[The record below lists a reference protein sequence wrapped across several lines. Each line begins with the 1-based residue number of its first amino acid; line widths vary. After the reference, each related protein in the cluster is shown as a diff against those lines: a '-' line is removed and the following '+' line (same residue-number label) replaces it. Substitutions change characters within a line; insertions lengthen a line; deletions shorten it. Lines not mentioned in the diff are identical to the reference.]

1 MIIFDKVNKFIL
13 HEVDLHVPEGITLG
27 IIGASGAGKTTFLKL
42 ISGLLKPQS
51 GTVSTLRKNPVSNSK
66 QIASRV
72 SVLFADIPVFD
83 DSLSILDNLDELR
96 LIYGIKKTEF
106 ENQLEKL
113 SKLLDF
119 SDILHSK
126 LKNLSLG
133 QKRRVELGLT
143 FLRDADLYLFDEPCL
158 GLDQNGKAAFY
169 KLVQEKKRAGKTILF
184 SSHSIEDI
192 ATVSDR
198 VLVLNKGNVRF
209 YGSKEELYK
218 RLAPVEKINLELDGN
233 FPDISDLE
241 VEHYD
246 FENGKMT
253 VLFNSNHVS
262 SKEVLERIC
271 TTARIKSV
279 SVKKAGLAESLA
291 ESIKSFDSGRKEA

>member
-13 HEVDLHVPEGITLG
+13 NEVDLHVPEGITLG

-42 ISGLLKPQS
+42 ISGLLEPQS
-51 GTVSTLRKNPVSNSK
+51 GTVSTLRKNPVSSNK
-66 QIASRV
+66 QIAARL

-83 DSLSILDNLDELR
+83 DSLSILDNLDEIR
-96 LIYGIKKTEF
+96 LIYGIEKSDF
-106 ENQLEKL
+106 ENRLDELSEQLE
-113 SKLLDF
+113 F

-126 LKNLSLG
+126 PGSLSLG
-133 QKRRVELGLT
+133 QKRRSELGLT
-143 FLRDADLYLFDEPCL
+143 FLRDADLYLFDEPCI

-218 RLAPVEKINLELDGN
+218 RLAPVEKISLELDGS

-241 VEHYD
+241 VERYD
-246 FENGKMT
+246 FENGRMT

-271 TTARIKSV
+271 VTARIKSV
-279 SVKKAGLAESLA
+279 SVKKAGLAES
-291 ESIKSFDSGRKEA
+291 IKSFDSGRKEA

>member
-13 HEVDLHVPEGITLG
+13 NEVDLHVPEGITLG

-42 ISGLLKPQS
+42 ISGLLEPQS
-51 GTVSTLRKNPVSNSK
+51 GTVSTLRKNPVSSNK
-66 QIASRV
+66 QIAARL

-83 DSLSILDNLDELR
+83 DSLSILDNLDEIR
-96 LIYGIKKTEF
+96 LIYGIKKSDF
-106 ENQLEKL
+106 ENRLNELSEQLE
-113 SKLLDF
+113 F

-126 LKNLSLG
+126 PGSLSLG
-133 QKRRVELGLT
+133 QKRRAELGLT
-143 FLRDADLYLFDEPCL
+143 FLRDADLYLFDEPCI
-158 GLDQNGKAAFY
+158 GLDQNGKVAFY

-184 SSHSIEDI
+184 SSHSIKDI

-218 RLAPVEKINLELDGN
+218 RLAPVEKISLELDGS

-241 VEHYD
+241 VERYD
-246 FENGKMT
+246 FENGRMT

-271 TTARIKSV
+271 ATARIKSV
-279 SVKKAGLAESLA
+279 SVKKAGLAES
-291 ESIKSFDSGRKEA
+291 IKSFDSGRKEA

>member
-13 HEVDLHVPEGITLG
+13 YEVDLHVPEGITLG

-42 ISGLLKPQS
+42 ISGLLEPQS
-51 GTVSTLRKNPVSNSK
+51 GTVSTLRKNPVSSNK
-66 QIASRV
+66 QIAARL
-72 SVLFADIPVFD
+72 SVLFADIPVFN

-96 LIYGIKKTEF
+96 LIYGIEKSDF
-106 ENQLEKL
+106 ENRLDELSEQLE
-113 SKLLDF
+113 F

-126 LKNLSLG
+126 PGSLSLG
-133 QKRRVELGLT
+133 QKRRAELGLT
-143 FLRDADLYLFDEPCL
+143 FLRDADLYLFDEPCI

-218 RLAPVEKINLELDGN
+218 RLAPVEKISLELDGS

-241 VEHYD
+241 VERYD
-246 FENGKMT
+246 FENGRMT

-271 TTARIKSV
+271 ATARIKSV
-279 SVKKAGLAESLA
+279 SVKKAGLAES
-291 ESIKSFDSGRKEA
+291 IKSFDSGRKEA

>member
-1 MIIFDKVNKFIL
+1 MIIFDNVNKFIL
-13 HEVDLHVPEGITLG
+13 NEVDLHVPKAITLG

-42 ISGLLKPQS
+42 ISGLLEPQS
-51 GTVSTLRKNPVSNSK
+51 GTVSTLRKNPVSSNK
-66 QIASRV
+66 QIAARL
-72 SVLFADIPVFD
+72 SVLFADIPVFN

-96 LIYGIKKTEF
+96 LIYGIEKSDF
-106 ENQLEKL
+106 ENRLDEL
-113 SKLLDF
+113 SKRLEF

-126 LKNLSLG
+126 PGSLSLG
-133 QKRRVELGLT
+133 QKRRSELGLT
-143 FLRDADLYLFDEPCL
+143 FLRDADLYLFDEPCI

-218 RLAPVEKINLELDGN
+218 RLAPVEKISLELDGS

-241 VEHYD
+241 VERYD
-246 FENGKMT
+246 FENGRMT

-271 TTARIKSV
+271 ATSRIKSV
-279 SVKKAGLAESLA
+279 SVKKAGLAES
-291 ESIKSFDSGRKEA
+291 IKSFDSGRKEA

>member
-13 HEVDLHVPEGITLG
+13 YEVDLHVPEGITLG

-42 ISGLLKPQS
+42 ISGLLEPQS
-51 GTVSTLRKNPVSNSK
+51 GTVSTLRKNPVSSNK
-66 QIASRV
+66 QIAARL
-72 SVLFADIPVFD
+72 SVLFADIPVFN

-96 LIYGIKKTEF
+96 LIYGIEKSDF
-106 ENQLEKL
+106 ENRLDEL
-113 SKLLDF
+113 SKRLDF

-126 LKNLSLG
+126 PCSLSLG
-133 QKRRVELGLT
+133 QKRRSELGLT
-143 FLRDADLYLFDEPCL
+143 FLRDADLYLFDEPCI

-218 RLAPVEKINLELDGN
+218 RLAPVEKISLELDGS

-241 VEHYD
+241 VERYD
-246 FENGKMT
+246 FENGRMT

-271 TTARIKSV
+271 ATARIKSV
-279 SVKKAGLAESLA
+279 SVKKAGLAES
-291 ESIKSFDSGRKEA
+291 IKSFDSGRKEA

>member
-1 MIIFDKVNKFIL
+1 M
-13 HEVDLHVPEGITLG
+13 
-27 IIGASGAGKTTFLKL
+27 
-42 ISGLLKPQS
+42 
-51 GTVSTLRKNPVSNSK
+51 
-66 QIASRV
+66 
-72 SVLFADIPVFD
+72 
-83 DSLSILDNLDELR
+83 
-96 LIYGIKKTEF
+96 
-106 ENQLEKL
+106 
-113 SKLLDF
+113 
-119 SDILHSK
+119 
-126 LKNLSLG
+126 
-133 QKRRVELGLT
+133 
-143 FLRDADLYLFDEPCL
+143 FDEPCI

-218 RLAPVEKINLELDGN
+218 RLAPVEKISLELDGS

-241 VEHYD
+241 VERYD
-246 FENGKMT
+246 FENGRMT

-271 TTARIKSV
+271 ATARIKSV
-279 SVKKAGLAESLA
+279 SVKKAGLAES
-291 ESIKSFDSGRKEA
+291 IKSFDSGRKEA

>member
-13 HEVDLHVPEGITLG
+13 NEVDLHVPEGITLG

-42 ISGLLKPQS
+42 ISGLLEPQS
-51 GTVSTLRKNPVSNSK
+51 GTVSTLRKNPVSSNK
-66 QIASRV
+66 QIAARL

-83 DSLSILDNLDELR
+83 DSHSILDNLDEIR
-96 LIYGIKKTEF
+96 LIYGIKKSDF
-106 ENQLEKL
+106 ENRLNELSEQLE
-113 SKLLDF
+113 F

-126 LKNLSLG
+126 PGSLSLG
-133 QKRRVELGLT
+133 QKRRSELGLT
-143 FLRDADLYLFDEPCL
+143 FLRDADLYLFDEPCI

-198 VLVLNKGNVRF
+198 ILVLNKGNVRF

-218 RLAPVEKINLELDGN
+218 RLAPVEKISLELDGS

-241 VEHYD
+241 VERYD
-246 FENGKMT
+246 FENGRMT

-271 TTARIKSV
+271 ATAKIKSV
-279 SVKKAGLAESLA
+279 SVKKAGLA

>member
-42 ISGLLKPQS
+42 ISGLLEPQS
-51 GTVSTLRKNPVSNSK
+51 GTVSTLRKNPVSSNK
-66 QIASRV
+66 QIAARL

-83 DSLSILDNLDELR
+83 DSLSILDNLDEIR
-96 LIYGIKKTEF
+96 LIYGIEKSDF
-106 ENQLEKL
+106 ENRLNELSEQLE
-113 SKLLDF
+113 F

-126 LKNLSLG
+126 PGSLSLG
-133 QKRRVELGLT
+133 QKRRAELGLT
-143 FLRDADLYLFDEPCL
+143 FLRDADLFLFDEPCI

-198 VLVLNKGNVRF
+198 VLVLNQGNVRF
-209 YGSKEELYK
+209 NGSKEELYK
-218 RLAPVEKINLELDGN
+218 RLAPVEKISLVLDGS

-241 VEHYD
+241 VERYD
-246 FENGKMT
+246 FENGRMT

-271 TTARIKSV
+271 ATARIKSV
-279 SVKKAGLAESLA
+279 SVKKAGLAES
-291 ESIKSFDSGRKEA
+291 IKSFDSGRKEA